1 MRMAPL
7 AETGPNS
14 AAPARSWLRVALLGT
29 LAVGAISALLLFA
42 YELALA
48 RVPQHRAA
56 LERLVRAQ
64 TGLDVRFTELGLRW
78 GWYGPEAVFRHVEL
92 DEPGSSEAL
101 LRAPELVVGF
111 DAWRTLRSGH
121 PEAGR
126 IELIAPEI
134 DFSSRSLRPGVGF
147 SATGTPPPTKCTGPA
162 TSKTSGAHGSA
173 AGTAA
178 ANIAGSHGSTAG
190 TAAANIA
197 GAHGST
203 AGTAAA
209 NAAGGLAPSCLAS
222 DGVGA
227 TSRVGFAA
235 TLESSALGRVAVLQR
250 WRGGRID
257 IEGGTVRLP
266 ATSGASP
273 LSVQIRRATLRR
285 SDDAWN
291 VAGLLFLPDRVGRSA
306 RVTMD
311 VRGDLSH
318 ASALSGSLRVEAKRL
333 LFPGSRDFLAALP
346 EIARFLPRG
355 GQGDMTVSL
364 SFAQGEVVKAHGS
377 VHAAGLVFDTL
388 GGFGPAGARA
398 GAGGNAVRDTGIG
411 ATADAAIA
419 PARPN
424 LLVLDRLIGNWKA
437 SRLGPGWRVRVDSL
451 DLEKGDH
458 FGSLIVDTSESSQ
471 SDSPGRW
478 IRGTLDQAPL
488 ESVVAITQWLAPHVD
503 LAGVHLDG
511 TARNLK
517 FDWASGRAEGQR
529 LRTSAELEDVSL
541 MPRSKDYVLGGLSA
555 RVDGSESDLT
565 IDVQSRTA
573 RLELTQSQQEPLA
586 DVRVSSRLH
595 VGSNRDGWKLETDA
609 FVLEHQRAS
618 LNLSGSLQGGLS
630 EPQILAKG
638 TLTGADIPL
647 VVRLLGDNTAEAF
660 GAAASRLTAGRI
672 QNAEFALRGS
682 VSDLPFGG
690 RHDGFT
696 GSLTLRDAILSGGD
710 LWPDADGIGAHVEWR
725 GAQIQATIDAGR
737 AGPFQLASAKAQWGA
752 DGQSATRLTGHV
764 NGRLEDAI
772 AWVHNHPQLQQYAP
786 DVGQIDAKGDAS
798 FDFNVTVPPDLQYES
813 GANAPTALT
822 ARSTRDVRGAPVSRY
837 SAGPGAN
844 DVPAGVPAPGARV
857 ASGGR
862 GALQPQLIARVS
874 TFLDGVT
881 VQAVSGLPPLEG
893 VTGSFVFDA
902 GRLQRSTL
910 TGSWLGGPVTLHVGE
925 RRERATRVLAIQA
938 QGTLNAHQLST
949 LANATGTVDGS
960 TDWNGELAY
969 LQTEGSS
976 SPRWRM
982 RADSNLLGVVSS
994 LPEPFAKRSTMATPV
1009 HLEVTGSNDSAQLR
1023 ASFGDRMRTLLALKR
1038 KAAVGWAVDKGAV
1051 RFDSAVPVLPADQ
1064 VVMVRGRV
1072 SQLDLP
1078 AYAIAWQRLRQ
1089 DSLPTIRA
1097 QVVANQMLVGDR
1109 RYDEVSLQAE
1119 RTNAG
1124 TNLLLDSAAVAGIVR
1139 WPAPDKAA
1147 RSRGA
1152 TIEPQSAE
1160 LHFTRL
1166 DLPDGTLPGDGVGLV
1181 AALAPS
1187 AVLAVDELNWRG
1199 RSLGRLTA
1207 TMNSRDKVVSVD
1219 DAHLVNGTHAARGTL
1234 HCQTAMPTCR
1244 LTFTVDSTDAAA
1256 TLEDFGFEPDLTAS
1270 AASLSG
1276 EAEWR
1281 PAPGQ
1286 PWLAGVQGT
1295 LTLRLADGTLRP
1307 VGAAQSVDTHA
1318 AAYDRSAGRGAEAH
1332 ADGAEVARSG
1342 RGSDAHSGADG
1353 TVADGGS
1360 AVGTDMWA
1368 RNASGA
1374 DGDVWARTASAPG
1387 GDVWAGTA
1395 AGMGAERP
1403 HPQPFALLAVPA
1415 LVNALDAPGAAG
1427 ASLTKEQPA
1436 LHFDHLEADFDLA
1449 DGQATTSN
1457 LHFDGDAEILMR
1469 GRIGIVSR
1477 DYDQQ
1482 VWLLRGEERLP
1493 AAVRR
1498 FGATPRVAAAWLS
1511 LRDLFGSGGSQD
1523 RSRAVLRLQGT
1534 WDDPMVVTAN

>member
-1 MRMAPL
+1 V
-7 AETGPNS
+7 AETGPDS

-29 LAVGAISALLLFA
+29 LGVGAISALLLFA

-56 LERLVRAQ
+56 LERLVRSQ

-92 DEPGSSEAL
+92 DEPRSSEAL

-126 IELIAPEI
+126 IELIAPEF
-134 DFSSRSLRPGVGF
+134 DFSSRSSRPSVGIEVAGPPAPAG
-147 SATGTPPPTKCTGPA
+147 SATA
-162 TSKTSGAHGSA
+162 
-173 AGTAA
+173 
-178 ANIAGSHGSTAG
+178 
-190 TAAANIA
+190 
-197 GAHGST
+197 
-203 AGTAAA
+203 
-209 NAAGGLAPSCLAS
+209 
-222 DGVGA
+222 
-227 TSRVGFAA
+227 
-235 TLESSALGRVAVLQR
+235 LESSALGRVAVLQR

-266 ATSGASP
+266 ASSGANP
-273 LSVQIRRATLRR
+273 LSVQIRRATLHR
-285 SDDAWN
+285 SEDAWN

-318 ASALSGSLRVEAKRL
+318 ASALSGTLRVEAKRL
-333 LFPGSRDFLAALP
+333 LFPGCRDVLASLP
-346 EIARFLPRG
+346 GIARFLPRG
-355 GQGDMTVSL
+355 GRGDMTVAL
-364 SFAQGEVVKAHGS
+364 SFAQGGVVKAHGD
-377 VHAAGLVFDTL
+377 VHAAGLVFDSL
-388 GGFGPAGARA
+388 DADGDAGK
-398 GAGGNAVRDTGIG
+398 GVAV
-411 ATADAAIA
+411 
-419 PARPN
+419 RPN
-424 LLVLDRLIGNWKA
+424 LLVLDRLVGNWKA
-437 SRLGPGWRVRVDSL
+437 SRMGPGWRMRVDSL

-458 FGSLIVDTSESSQ
+458 FGSLIVDISESSQ
-471 SDSPGRW
+471 PDSPGRW

-488 ESVVAITQWLAPHVD
+488 ESVVGITQWLAPHFD

-517 FDWASGRAEGQR
+517 FDWASGRVDGQR
-529 LRTSAELEDVSL
+529 LRTSAKLEDVSL
-541 MPRSKDYVLGGLSA
+541 TPRLKDFVLSGLNA
-555 RVDGSESDLT
+555 RLDGSESDLK

-586 DVRVSSRLH
+586 DVHVSSMLH
-595 VGSNRDGWKLETDA
+595 VASNRGGWTLETDA

-630 EPQILAKG
+630 EPQIQAKG

-672 QNAEFALRGS
+672 QNAEFALRGP

-690 RHDGFT
+690 RRDGFT

-710 LWPDADGIGAHVEWR
+710 LWPDANGIDARVEWR
-725 GAQIQATIDAGR
+725 GAQIQATIEAGR

-752 DGQSATRLTGHV
+752 DGQSATRLTGHI
-764 NGRLEDAI
+764 NGRVEDAV
-772 AWVHNHPQLQQYAP
+772 AWVRNHPQLEEYVP
-786 DVGQIDAKGDAS
+786 DVGQIDAQGDAS
-798 FDFNVTVPPDLQYES
+798 FDINVSVPPDLKYEPNANAPIALTAS
-813 GANAPTALT
+813 SSRNAHGAPSESAVRTAADASGAPGTARVAAAASGTLGTARVSPDASGAPGTARVVPGANAAAGA
-822 ARSTRDVRGAPVSRY
+822 ARA
-837 SAGPGAN
+837 
-844 DVPAGVPAPGARV
+844 
-857 ASGGR
+857 ASGVAGSR
-862 GALQPQLIARVS
+862 ATVQSQLVARVS
-874 TFLDGVT
+874 TFLDGVS

-910 TGSWLGGPVTLHVGE
+910 TGSWLGGPVILHVGE
-925 RRERATRVLAIQA
+925 RRERATRVLAVQA
-938 QGTLNAHQLST
+938 QGTLNAHQLAT

-969 LQTEGSS
+969 LQTEGSQ

-982 RADSNLLGVVSS
+982 RVDSNLLGVVSS
-994 LPEPFAKRSTMATPV
+994 LPEPFAKRSAMVTPV
-1009 HLEVTGSNDSAQLR
+1009 HLEVAGSNGAAQLR
-1023 ASFGDRMRTLLALKR
+1023 ASLGDRMRTLLALKR
-1038 KAAVGWAVDKGAV
+1038 KPDVGWAVDKGSV
-1051 RFDSAVPVLPADQ
+1051 RLDGAMPVLPADQ

-1109 RYDEVSLQAE
+1109 RYDEVALQAE
-1119 RTNAG
+1119 RTSAG

-1139 WPAPDKAA
+1139 WPTPDSVTHA
-1147 RSRGA
+1147 RGA
-1152 TIEPQSAE
+1152 TAEPQSAE

-1166 DLPDGTLPGDGVGLV
+1166 DLPDGSVSADSVGLV

-1219 DAHLVNGTHAARGTL
+1219 DAHLVNGTQAARGTL

-1244 LTFTVDSTDAAA
+1244 LTFTVDSSDAAA
-1256 TLEDFGFEPDLTAS
+1256 TLEDFGFKPDLTAS
-1270 AASLSG
+1270 TASLSG

-1281 PAPGQ
+1281 PSPGQ
-1286 PWLAGVQGT
+1286 PWFAGVQGN
-1295 LTLRLADGTLRP
+1295 LTMRLADGTLRP
-1307 VGAAQSVDTHA
+1307 AVRANGNVQS
-1318 AAYDRSAGRGAEAH
+1318 
-1332 ADGAEVARSG
+1332 ADEP
-1342 RGSDAHSGADG
+1342 SDAPEGSPEAPITLSTSADS
-1353 TVADGGS
+1353 VRA
-1360 AVGTDMWA
+1360 
-1368 RNASGA
+1368 
-1374 DGDVWARTASAPG
+1374 
-1387 GDVWAGTA
+1387 
-1395 AGMGAERP
+1395 
-1403 HPQPFALLAVPA
+1403 QPFALLAVPA
-1415 LVNALDAPGAAG
+1415 LVNALDAPGAPG

-1493 AAVRR
+1493 AAVRG

-1511 LRDLFGSGGSQD
+1511 LRDLFGGGDSQD